1 MAFNLR
7 DFEDEKKAKLG
18 VSECVNHKLID
29 PYQVLYEKPT
39 EIVAQYKFTVL
50 LMPSGSHKITGLP
63 VNLDQLQSEYQVE
76 DEEIKVSIVFVFA
89 FNYLVVGLIDTLV
102 TILNGSLFCF
112 SVQEIVGDFR

>member
-63 VNLDQLQSEYQVE
+63 VNIEVLQSEHKIE
-76 DEEIKVSIVFVFA
+76 DEEIKVCAS
-89 FNYLVVGLIDTLV
+89 GL
-102 TILNGSLFCF
+102 CF
-112 SVQEIVGDFR
+112 HIYSV